1 MKTISSL
8 IRRRM
13 LLDLE
18 EKGLSDKELKE
29 KYNIADNRTLRKHL
43 GLAEKEREA
52 KEARIKILA
61 DNQSQH
67 LAEIRTMIEQWNN
80 NLKTPW
86 FGKIS
91 LETESRPAEGI
102 EHNPLFRS
110 LREHLPFP
118 TLWRD
123 YFSWTDKVEKYIDSC
138 KEALEETRQE
148 AINSPDP
155 EINKIASDIGSIQ
168 TAEAMALVKPLQ
180 EMMKRYRVK
189 VESQLTPLL
198 DEIRSLEEKLRA
210 SLQEI
215 LLRRDYIVYT
225 CKLCPGQLRP
235 LR

>member
-1 MKTISSL
+1 
-8 IRRRM
+8 M

-29 KYNIADNRTLRKHL
+29 KYNIVDNRTLRKHL

-61 DNQSQH
+61 DNQAQH
-67 LAEIRTMIEQWNN
+67 LAEIRIMIEQWKN
-80 NLKTPW
+80 NLATPW

-91 LETESRPAEGI
+91 FETSSRPTGDF

-123 YFSWTDKVEKYIDSC
+123 YSSWTDKVEKYMNGC
-138 KEALEETRQE
+138 KSLLEETRQE

-155 EINKIASDIGSIQ
+155 EINKIANDIGSIQ
-168 TAEAMALVKPLQ
+168 TAEAIALVKPLQ
-180 EMMKRYRVK
+180 EMMKRYRAK

>member
-43 GLAEKEREA
+43 GLAEREREA

-61 DNQSQH
+61 DNQAQH
-67 LAEIRTMIEQWNN
+67 LAEIRTTIEQWNN
-80 NLKTPW
+80 TLKTPW

-91 LETESRPAEGI
+91 FETGSRPAGDF

-123 YFSWTDKVEKYIDSC
+123 YSSWTDKVEKYINGC
-138 KEALEETRQE
+138 KSLLEETRRE
-148 AINSPDP
+148 AINSPDS

-168 TAEAMALVKPLQ
+168 TAEAIALVKPLQ
-180 EMMKRYRVK
+180 EMMKIYRAK

>member
-1 MKTISSL
+1 
-8 IRRRM
+8 M

-61 DNQSQH
+61 DNQAQH
-67 LAEIRTMIEQWNN
+67 LAEIRTTIEQWNN
-80 NLKTPW
+80 TLKTPW

-91 LETESRPAEGI
+91 FETDSRPAEGI

-123 YFSWTDKVEKYIDSC
+123 YSNWTDKVEKYINDC
-138 KEALEETRQE
+138 KSLLEETRQE

-168 TAEAMALVKPLQ
+168 IAEAIALVKPLQ
-180 EMMKRYRVK
+180 EMMKRYKAK
-189 VESQLTPLL
+189 VEPQLMPLL
-198 DEIRSLEEKLRA
+198 DEIRSLEEKLRV

>member
-61 DNQSQH
+61 DNQAQH
-67 LAEIRTMIEQWNN
+67 LAEIRTTIEQWNN
-80 NLKTPW
+80 TLKTPW

-91 LETESRPAEGI
+91 FETESRPAGDF

-123 YFSWTDKVEKYIDSC
+123 YSSWTDKVEKYINDC
-138 KEALEETRQE
+138 KSLLEETRQE

-168 TAEAMALVKPLQ
+168 TAEAIALVKPLQ
-180 EMMKRYRVK
+180 EIMKRYREK

>member
-1 MKTISSL
+1 MKKISSL

-61 DNQSQH
+61 DNQAQH
-67 LAEIRTMIEQWNN
+67 LAEIRTTIEQWNN
-80 NLKTPW
+80 TLKTPW

-91 LETESRPAEGI
+91 FETDSRPAEGI

-123 YFSWTDKVEKYIDSC
+123 YSNWTDKVEKYINDC
-138 KEALEETRQE
+138 KSLLEETRQE

-168 TAEAMALVKPLQ
+168 IAEAIALVKPLQ
-180 EMMKRYRVK
+180 EMMKRYKAK
-189 VESQLTPLL
+189 VEPQLMPLL
-198 DEIRSLEEKLRA
+198 DEIRSLEEKLRV

>member
-1 MKTISSL
+1 MKKISSL

-18 EKGLSDKELKE
+18 EKGLSDKELKD
-29 KYNIADNRTLRKHL
+29 KYHISDNRTLRKHL

-61 DNQSQH
+61 DNQAQH
-67 LAEIRTMIEQWNN
+67 LAEIRTTIEHWKGS
-80 NLKTPW
+80 LATPW
-86 FGKIS
+86 FGTIS
-91 LETESRPAEGI
+91 LETGSHPTGVLEG
-102 EHNPLFRS
+102 NPLFNS

-118 TLWRD
+118 PLWRD
-123 YFSWTDKVEKYIDSC
+123 YSSWKEKVENYIDSC
-138 KEALEETRQE
+138 KKLLEETRQE
-148 AINSPDP
+148 AEKSKDP
-155 EINKIASDIGSIQ
+155 EIRQIAADIGSVS
-168 TAEAMALVKPLQ
+168 TTEALALVKPLH
-180 EMMKRYRVK
+180 EMMTKYRAGA
-189 VESQLTPLL
+189 ESQLKPLS
-198 DEIRSLEEKLRA
+198 DEIRILGEKLTY